1 MSIHVEKDEKRP
13 RKFPWFSL
21 VILAATG
28 QIAWAVENTWFN
40 TFVFDKITKDPR
52 PIAWMVAASA
62 VTATLTTIFMGT
74 LSDRT
79 RSKWGRRKPFIL
91 FGYVLWGLMTALFPM
106 NAMLKTASMAVLGVI
121 LTDSLMTF
129 FGSTAN
135 DAAFNA
141 WTTDVTPSQKRG
153 KVEGILNLCL
163 FVAQII
169 SNVAAGVFIDQFGY
183 FIFFYFLGG
192 LVMIAGLVAGLAL
205 REAPTDQENAPIKSF
220 WTEIGELFSLKTIRE
235 NKQLFILLILIMVTG
250 IGMQVAFPY
259 LIIYLN
265 HNLGVTKTQ
274 YSIIGGVILILSG
287 ALAVPLGLL
296 ADKWNKK
303 AMLALAIVV
312 SSVGCFLFGQ
322 FRSIPLL
329 AFAGVLWQAFS
340 VAISIASVA
349 WLKGLLPEQSRGRFL
364 GMRMIFWVA
373 LPMLIGPA
381 IGSTLIRRFG
391 IPATLNGESGFIPVP
406 VIFAV
411 GAFISLFALIPW
423 LFLKNQKRSLPGAVD
438 LGVGR

>member
-62 VTATLTTIFMGT
+62 VTETLTTIFMGT

-265 HNLGVTKTQ
+265 HNLGITKTQ

-423 LFLKNQKRSLPGAVD
+423 LFLKNQKRSLTGAID

>member
-1 MSIHVEKDEKRP
+1 
-13 RKFPWFSL
+13 
-21 VILAATG
+21 
-28 QIAWAVENTWFN
+28 
-40 TFVFDKITKDPR
+40 
-52 PIAWMVAASA
+52 
-62 VTATLTTIFMGT
+62 
-74 LSDRT
+74 
-79 RSKWGRRKPFIL
+79 
-91 FGYVLWGLMTALFPM
+91 
-106 NAMLKTASMAVLGVI
+106 
-121 LTDSLMTF
+121 
-129 FGSTAN
+129 
-135 DAAFNA
+135 
-141 WTTDVTPSQKRG
+141 
-153 KVEGILNLCL
+153 VEGILNLCL

-205 REAPTDQENAPIKSF
+205 REAPTDQEKAPIKSF

-349 WLKGLLPEQSRGRFL
+349 WLKDLLPEQSRGRFL

-423 LFLKNQKRSLPGAVD
+423 LFLKNQKRSLTGAID
-438 LGVGR
+438 QGVGR

>member
-1 MSIHVEKDEKRP
+1 MSIYVEKDEKGP
-13 RKFPWFSL
+13 SKFPWFSL

-205 REAPTDQENAPIKSF
+205 REAPTDQEKAPIKSF

-303 AMLALAIVV
+303 AILALAIVV

-349 WLKGLLPEQSRGRFL
+349 WLKDLLPEQSRGRFL

-423 LFLKNQKRSLPGAVD
+423 LFLKNQKRSLTGAID
-438 LGVGR
+438 QGVGR

>member
-265 HNLGVTKTQ
+265 HNLGITKTQ

-303 AMLALAIVV
+303 AILALAIVV

-423 LFLKNQKRSLPGAVD
+423 LFLKNQKRSLTGAID
-438 LGVGR
+438 QGVGR